1 MKDQVKTREK
11 LIQELAHLRQRV
23 SALKA
28 ATSRLKSSHD
38 LPHILLES
46 MSEAVCIIDVSNL
59 RIVGCNS
66 AFSAQAGISEDEALG
81 RTCYEIT
88 HGASAPCAPPNHICP
103 LQETLLTGKRSSSEH
118 LHYDLY
124 GEERYVEIST
134 SPITNDEGQTIQVL
148 HLSQDV
154 TEQRQGQEALRQR
167 ERRLYIRNQIEL
179 VFRSIPHDEMYGEA
193 LRIFLEATGSK
204 YGVFGYIDEDG
215 ALVCPSLTTDI
226 WEQCQIRDKAIRFPR
241 DTWGG
246 IWGRALTLGKSLLS
260 NEPGRVP
267 EGHIPIIR
275 TVVVPIR
282 HQGKV
287 IGMILVA
294 NKGTDYDEHDLE
306 LLEGVG
312 DYVAPVLHAR
322 LQRDREENERKRAED
337 VLRRYRE
344 DLEDLVLQRTAELR
358 STNEL
363 LERIFSTT
371 YLLIAYLDSDFN
383 FIRVNRAYAMADG
396 REPQFFVGKN
406 HFDLYPNEENE
417 SIFRQ
422 VVETGEPY
430 IAYAKPF
437 EYALHPERGLT
448 YWDWTLHPERDA
460 LGKVEALVLCLA
472 DVTERVKAH
481 EALRQSEENF
491 RALADNA
498 NDGIVIANEEGVLEY
513 ANSRAAEIIGR
524 GTEGLI
530 DITMKDLA
538 HPDESEK
545 LVARLRKRV
554 AGEAV
559 PRQYETTLINRDGQ
573 AVPVELTGAQTIWH
587 GQPADLIIIR
597 DITRRKQDQTAL
609 IQAERLAVAGKLAAS
624 LAHEINNPL
633 QSVIGCL
640 GLAEETLAEGGDVTR
655 YLQIGREELRRA
667 ASIVAQLRDLSRKPR
682 PEEKELTD
690 VTELLQQ
697 VLTLSRKQCEE
708 GGVEVRSTL
717 ATDLPLLAV
726 VPDRMQQVFLNLVL
740 NALDAMPAGGRLEVS
755 ATRTSEPDGVHISL
769 ADSGIGIDPDVLS
782 YIFDAFYS
790 TKTEGLGL
798 GLFISRNIVEEHG
811 GHIDVHSSVG
821 EGTTFTLWL
830 PA

>member
-1 MKDQVKTREK
+1 MKDQTKTREQ
-11 LIQELAHLRQRV
+11 LVEELAHLRERI

-28 ATSRLKSSHD
+28 ASNRVKSTHHLSQV
-38 LPHILLES
+38 LLES
-46 MSEAVCIIDVSNL
+46 ISEPVCIIDVSNL
-59 RIVGCNS
+59 RILGCNS
-66 AFSAQAGISEDEALG
+66 AFSAQAGTSEDEVLG

-103 LQETLLTGKRSSSEH
+103 LQETLLTGKRATAEH
-118 LHYDLY
+118 LHHGLH
-124 GEERYVEIST
+124 GEEKSVEIST
-134 SPITNDEGQTIQVL
+134 SPITNEDGQTIRVL
-148 HLSQDV
+148 HVSKDV
-154 TEQRQGQEALRQR
+154 TEQRQAQEALRQT
-167 ERRLYIRNQIEL
+167 ERQLYIRNHIDL
-179 VFRSIPHDEMYGEA
+179 AFRSIPDDEMYAEA
-193 LRIFLEATGSK
+193 LKSFLEATESK
-204 YGVFGYIDEDG
+204 YGVFGYIDEDR
-215 ALVCPSLTTDI
+215 ALVCPSMTRDI
-226 WEQCQIRDKAIRFPR
+226 WEQCQIPDKTIRFPR

-246 IWGRALTLGKSLLS
+246 IWGRALRLGKSLSS
-260 NEPGRVP
+260 NEPGCVP
-267 EGHIPIIR
+267 EGHIPIVR

-282 HQGKV
+282 HQAKV

-294 NKGTDYDEHDLE
+294 NKETDYNKHDLE
-306 LLEGVG
+306 LLEGVA

-322 LQRDREENERKRAED
+322 LQRDREERERKRAED
-337 VLRRYRE
+337 VLQQYRE

-371 YLLIAYLDSDFN
+371 YILIAYLDRDFN
-383 FIRVNRAYAMADG
+383 FIRVNRAYASADG
-396 REPQFFVGKN
+396 REPQFFLGKN
-406 HFDLYPNEENE
+406 HFDLYPDEENE
-417 SIFRQ
+417 AIFRQ

-437 EYALHPERGLT
+437 EYAQHPERGPT
-448 YWDWTLHPERDA
+448 YWDWTLHPVRDA

-472 DVTERVKAH
+472 DVTERVRAH
-481 EALRQSEENF
+481 EALRQREENF

-498 NDGIVIANEEGVLEY
+498 NDGIVIANRQGVLEY
-513 ANSRAAEIIGR
+513 ANSRAGEIIGR
-524 GTEGLI
+524 GTEGLLGM
-530 DITMKDLA
+530 TLKDLA

-545 LVARLRKRV
+545 LVARLRQRL

-559 PRQYETTLINRDGQ
+559 ARQYETALINREGR

-587 GQPADLIIIR
+587 GQPADIIIIR

-640 GLAEETLAEGGDVTR
+640 GLAEETLAEGGDVSR

-682 PEEKELTD
+682 PEEKEFTD
-690 VTELLQQ
+690 VTDLLQQ

-708 GGVEVRSTL
+708 GRVELQSKI
-717 ATDLPLLAV
+717 ATEVPLIAV

-740 NALDAMPAGGRLEVS
+740 NALDAMPTGGRLEVS
-755 ATRTSEPDGVHISL
+755 AARTNEPDGVCVSF
-769 ADSGIGIDPDVLS
+769 ADSGIGIDPDVLP

-790 TKTEGLGL
+790 TKAEGLGL

-811 GHIDVHSSVG
+811 GHLDVHSNVG
-821 EGTTFTLWL
+821 EGTTFTVWL